1 LNQYNFKQTKKMA
14 SLKVEALKAR
24 YEAQRK
30 EALATLEV
38 YYQNSVGIGEHHQ
51 IIDEMDALVRKVS
64 EANDLIATL
73 ETLFIAKTENTDTTK
88 EQE

>member
-1 LNQYNFKQTKKMA
+1 MA

-38 YYQNSVGIGEHHQ
+38 YYQNSVGIGEHPQ

-73 ETLFIAKTENTDTTK
+73 ETLFIAKTENNKETSK
-88 EQE
+88 EQD

>member
-1 LNQYNFKQTKKMA
+1 MA

-73 ETLFIAKTENTDTTK
+73 ETLFIAKTEKQETSK

>member
-1 LNQYNFKQTKKMA
+1 MA

>member
-1 LNQYNFKQTKKMA
+1 MA

-24 YEAQRK
+24 YEAQQK

-64 EANDLIATL
+64 EARDLIATL
-73 ETLFIAKTENTDTTK
+73 ETLFIAKTESTDTTK
-88 EQE
+88 VQE

>member
-1 LNQYNFKQTKKMA
+1 MS

-24 YEAQRK
+24 YEAQKK

-38 YYQNSVGIGEHHQ
+38 YYGNSAGIGEHPQ
-51 IIDEMDALVRKVS
+51 IIDEMDKLVRKVS

-73 ETLFIAKTENTDTTK
+73 ETLFIATAVEEPNKPE
-88 EQE
+88 

>member
-1 LNQYNFKQTKKMA
+1 MA

-38 YYQNSVGIGEHHQ
+38 YYQNSVGIGEHPQ

-73 ETLFIAKTENTDTTK
+73 ETLFIAKTENNKETSK

>member
-1 LNQYNFKQTKKMA
+1 MA

-73 ETLFIAKTENTDTTK
+73 ETLFIAKTESENSNNSTK

>member
-1 LNQYNFKQTKKMA
+1 MA

-73 ETLFIAKTENTDTTK
+73 ETLFIAKTENTTNTTK

>member
-1 LNQYNFKQTKKMA
+1 MA

-73 ETLFIAKTENTDTTK
+73 ETLFIAKSEPENSNNSTK

>member
-1 LNQYNFKQTKKMA
+1 MS

-24 YEAQRK
+24 YEAQKK

-38 YYQNSVGIGEHHQ
+38 YYGNSAGIGEHPQ
-51 IIDEMDALVRKVS
+51 IVDEMDKLVRKVS

-73 ETLFIAKTENTDTTK
+73 ETLFIATAVEEPNKPE
-88 EQE
+88 

>member
-1 LNQYNFKQTKKMA
+1 MS

-24 YEAQRK
+24 YEAQKK

-38 YYQNSVGIGEHHQ
+38 YYGNSTGIGEHPQ
-51 IIDEMDALVRKVS
+51 IIDEMDKLVRKVS

-73 ETLFIAKTENTDTTK
+73 ETLFIATAVEAPNKPE
-88 EQE
+88 

>member
-1 LNQYNFKQTKKMA
+1 MA

-73 ETLFIAKTENTDTTK
+73 ETLFIAKTENTTNTAK

>member
-1 LNQYNFKQTKKMA
+1 MS

-24 YEAQRK
+24 YEAQKK

-38 YYQNSVGIGEHHQ
+38 YYGNSTGIVEHPQ
-51 IIDEMDALVRKVS
+51 IIYEMDKLVRKVS

-73 ETLFIAKTENTDTTK
+73 ETLFIANVIEEPKT
-88 EQE
+88 QE